1 MVNSRST
8 NWLEVVVVALLAG
21 MLLAA
26 GVARGDDDRAR
37 KAKVALALAGADR
50 PTVAAA
56 APAPR
61 PAAKIPY
68 ADGYRRATVEQ
79 LPLVVFVGCDGRKP
93 DGAISSKADGP
104 FAGVAGPAVVV
115 GYPRGDRLWID
126 ATLPSPTE
134 TDVQKA
140 VDAARR
146 KIDAVPQPKAMPAAP
161 KPLDW
166 QIRGPIAS
174 EKCDT

>member
-61 PAAKIPY
+61 PAGKLPY
-68 ADGYRRATVEQ
+68 GDGYRRATAEQ
-79 LPLVVFVGCDGRKP
+79 VPLVVFVGCDLPKP
-93 DGAISSKADGP
+93 AGAISSKADGP

-134 TDVQKA
+134 ADVQKA
-140 VDAARR
+140 VVAARR
-146 KIDAVPQPKAMPAAP
+146 KIDAVPQPKAMPPAP

-166 QIRGPIAS
+166 QIRGPVAG